1 MGIKAMSVHW
11 RTTEFGTFEVVDRQG
26 LVAKIF
32 GGLMLF
38 FAGCFLYW
46 LGTAVVE
53 YFRFGTWRDVLVSLP
68 GMAVTLFMAGLF
80 GIPGTLMAL
89 LKKRTLCN
97 KADGLIRQVKSF
109 GVFRRVREVRLSD
122 VQLVASTFKTTRSS
136 NFNRSGG
143 GTEVHTVE
151 LVLADKQRVEV
162 AQLGNWDSALGL
174 GRQLAGYLG
183 VEFRDATG

>member
-1 MGIKAMSVHW
+1 MSVNW

-26 LVAKIF
+26 LSAKIF
-32 GGLMLF
+32 GGFMLF

-53 YFRFGTWRDVLVSLP
+53 YFRFGTWRDVLVALP
-68 GMAVTLFMAGLF
+68 GMAVTLLMAALF
-80 GIPGTLMAL
+80 GVPGVLMAF

-109 GVFRRVREVRLSD
+109 GVFRRVREFRLSD

-143 GTEVHTVE
+143 GTEVLHGRACACRQATSGGGPVGE
-151 LVLADKQRVEV
+151 L
-162 AQLGNWDSALGL
+162 GFGT
-174 GRQLAGYLG
+174 RQVRAAVGW
-183 VEFRDATG
+183 VPRC